1 MAGFYLFSITK
12 LINFIKRQML
22 VKTKSRI
29 QSSIGYLVKQ
39 RTTFSVLSG
48 NVFDWI
54 ILIEGLISIS
64 KFTK

>member
-1 MAGFYLFSITK
+1 M
-12 LINFIKRQML
+12 
-22 VKTKSRI
+22 